1 MEDQQGFS
9 TQAIRQQLAATAYR
23 EHSTPLFMTSSFT
36 FPTAELMRDTFAGE
50 GDGIIYSR
58 YNNPNVDE
66 FIQKMCV
73 LEGAEAGFATASG
86 MAAVFGALMALVR
99 AGDHIIATRA
109 VFGSTHQ
116 ILTQLM
122 PRWGVTHTYVAAE
135 NTDGWAAAVQP
146 NSRILLLETP
156 SNPGLALVDLA
167 FAGAFAREHG
177 LILIVDNCFATPYLQ
192 RPLDYGA
199 HLVTHSA
206 TKWIDGQGRSLGG
219 IILGDQELMDQV
231 IFFCRHTGP
240 ALSPFNAW
248 LLSKSLETLA
258 IRMDAHCRQALQLA
272 SWLEQQS
279 TIAEVSYPFLPSH
292 PQYDLAQRQMKQG
305 GGIVTCVFRGGA
317 AAALQ
322 MVNNLQLCTRS
333 SNLGDT
339 RTIVTHPASTTHSK
353 LTEAERLAVGITPGL
368 LRISVGLEDL
378 ADIIADLKQALDRSH

>member
-1 MEDQQGFS
+1 
-9 TQAIRQQLAATAYR
+9 
-23 EHSTPLFMTSSFT
+23 MTSSFT

-50 GDGIIYSR
+50 GEGIIYSR

-73 LEGAEAGFATASG
+73 LEGAAAGFATASG

-99 AGDHIIATRA
+99 SGDHIIATRA

-122 PRWGVTHTYVAAE
+122 PRWGVTHTYVAAA

-177 LILIVDNCFATPYLQ
+177 LILMVDNCFATPYLQ

-199 HLVTHSA
+199 HLVMHSA

-272 SWLEQQS
+272 TWLEQQS
-279 TIAEVSYPFLPSH
+279 AMAQVSYPFLPSH
-292 PQYDLAQRQMKQG
+292 AQYELAQRQMKQG
-305 GGIVTCVFRGGA
+305 GGIVTCVFKGGA

-322 MVNNLQLCTRS
+322 LVNNLQLCTRS

-368 LRISVGLEDL
+368 LRISVGLEDI
-378 ADIIADLKQALDRSH
+378 ADIMADLQQALDRSH